1 MRKLLLTILA
11 LMTLTLVIASPKAEA
26 VTIVPC
32 SGGLNKTQICQDV
45 NQQTKSNSN
54 IIVVIIK
61 DAINVLSFVIGVVAV
76 VVIIISGMRIML
88 GGSNPQEVSNARTAI
103 LTALG
108 GILVV
113 AVAQLIVLF
122 VLDNIG

>member
-1 MRKLLLTILA
+1 MRRILLTVLA
-11 LMTLTLVIASPKAEA
+11 LMTLAMLISPPMAEA

-32 SGGLNKTQICQDV
+32 SGTLGKTQVCHDV
-45 NQQTKSNSN
+45 TQQTNSNSN
-54 IIVVIIK
+54 IIVVVIK

-76 VVIIISGMRIML
+76 IVIIISGMRMML
-88 GGSNPQEVSNARTAI
+88 GGSNPQEISNARTAI

-108 GILVV
+108 GIMVV

-122 VLDNIG
+122 VLDNIK

>member
-1 MRKLLLTILA
+1 MRRVLTTLA
-11 LMTLTLVIASPKAEA
+11 LMTLLLVIAPAKAEA
-26 VTIVPC
+26 VSVVPC
-32 SGGLNKTQICQDV
+32 SGSLGKTQVCQDV
-45 NQQTKSNSN
+45 SQQTNNKNN

-76 VVIIISGMRIML
+76 VVIIISGLRIML
-88 GGSNPQEVSNARTAI
+88 GGSNPQEISNARTAI

-108 GILVV
+108 GIVVV